1 MKLRTLWLWFS
12 LVVFASAAHSASLS
26 ERQYRVIEKAQS
38 ALTEGAYDDVIDI
51 TQDPSEKWAAELGRV
66 LALQIRAQAFQLLD
80 QPDKAREA
88 LQQAYDMSQAGDI
101 LDDERLLSLAT
112 QLAQLYLLADQPQRA
127 RQSLL
132 PLLEGREDASP
143 PSYVLLAVSY
153 QMESRWSDVLPWV
166 RKATKAEDVPESWL
180 SLQAAAE
187 LQTKAFLAATKTLT
201 RLVTRSPQTR
211 SYWVQLAGAF
221 QQSGNDRMQLAT
233 LEMAQQYGVLTDD
246 LSLYLAAVEAA
257 EGVPERAARSLAQ
270 IMSKTAVGDEV
281 DSASNSAVNSAVNSA
296 ANSSAVSNATPTQ
309 LAAYHQQARDWRS
322 AVIVLAE
329 DAIARND
336 TDDYSR
342 AVQLA
347 QSAGLCDQ
355 TIALSQT
362 EGLLSGSAML
372 AIGQCYLESSPD
384 DARPWFQRAQ
394 SYPET
399 TVAAEKWLAYWQAMK
414 QAGLI

>member
-1 MKLRTLWLWFS
+1 MRLSILWLWFS
-12 LVVFASAAHSASLS
+12 LVMFASEAYSASLS

-38 ALTEGAYDDVIDI
+38 ALTEGAYDEVIDI
-51 TQDPSEKWAAELGRV
+51 TQDPSEKWSAELGRV

-80 QPDKAREA
+80 QPDNAREA

-143 PSYVLLAVSY
+143 PSYILLAVSY
-153 QMESRWSDVLPWV
+153 QMESRWSDVLKWV

-187 LQTKAFLAATKTLT
+187 LQTKAFTAATKTLT
-201 RLVTRSPQTR
+201 RLITRSPQTR

-246 LSLYLAAVEAA
+246 LSVYLAAVEAA
-257 EGVPERAARSLAQ
+257 KGLPERAARSLAQ
-270 IMSKTAVGDEV
+270 IMSKTAVGDVVGSTV
-281 DSASNSAVNSAVNSA
+281 DGTVNSA
-296 ANSSAVSNATPTQ
+296 ANSAVSNATPTQ

-322 AVIVLAE
+322 AVTVLAE
-329 DAIARND
+329 DATARND

-342 AVQLA
+342 ALQLA
-347 QSAGLCDQ
+347 QSAGLCDLA
-355 TIALSQT
+355 IALSQA

-414 QAGLI
+414 KAGLI

>member
-38 ALTEGAYDDVIDI
+38 ALTEGDYDEVIDI

-80 QPDKAREA
+80 QPSKAREA

-143 PSYVLLAVSY
+143 PSYILLAVSY

-166 RKATKAEDVPESWL
+166 KKATKAEDVPESWL

-201 RLVTRSPQTR
+201 RLITRSPQTR

-221 QQSGNDRMQLAT
+221 QQSGNDQMQLAS
-233 LEMAQQYGVLTDD
+233 LEMARQYGVLTDD
-246 LSLYLAAVEAA
+246 LSVYLAAVEAA

-270 IMSKTAVGDEV
+270 VMNKTAVGDVV
-281 DSASNSAVNSAVNSA
+281 DSV
-296 ANSSAVSNATPTQ
+296 TPTQ

-322 AVIVLAE
+322 AVTVLAE
-329 DAIARND
+329 DATARND